1 MRTVQMIN
9 SHCLPALPALPAARE
24 AEQGARRLPDN
35 ERAHGTYIGELTY
48 ARAQVW
54 ERLRMEELAGSKQDS
69 LGVKE
74 TAQAKPKLSI

>member
-1 MRTVQMIN
+1 MIN
-9 SHCLPALPALPAARE
+9 SHCLPALTALSAARE

-54 ERLRMEELAGSKQDS
+54 ESSRVGEVAYGRARGL
-69 LGVKE
+69 
-74 TAQAKPKLSI
+74 

>member
-1 MRTVQMIN
+1 MFN
-9 SHCLPALPALPAARE
+9 SHCLPALTALPALPAARE

-54 ERLRMEELAGSKQDS
+54 ESSRVGEVAYGRARGL
-69 LGVKE
+69 
-74 TAQAKPKLSI
+74 